1 MTFAVGFFDGVH
13 LGHQAILKGADTA
26 LTFRSHP
33 LSVVAP
39 ERAPRLLMD
48 FESRE
53 RAIKSCGVREVR
65 AFDFTDGFSRLA
77 PDEFLA
83 EAGIVPG
90 VKVRCGANWR
100 FGRGGSGDAEYLR
113 ARGIEAEVVPY
124 VSYKGE
130 RVSSTRI
137 RDSLERGEVEDANA
151 MLGRPFE
158 VRGARFAGKGE
169 GAKLG
174 CPTVNLSLDSLNVR
188 LPLGVYVVESA
199 GCRAVAN
206 YGLAPTFG
214 ERAWERPVMEVHFL
228 GPAPEKQDGRIR
240 GGRLQP
246 DADGSSG
253 RPYASTLALIRFLR
267 PERKFASLDE
277 LKAQLAI
284 DCRAAIT

>member
-13 LGHQAILKGADTA
+13 LGHQAILKGADAA
-26 LTFRSHP
+26 LTFRTHP
-33 LSVVAP
+33 LSIIAP
-39 ERAPRLLMD
+39 DRAPRLLMD

-53 RAIKSCGVREVR
+53 KEIKSCGVREVR
-65 AFDFTDGFSRLA
+65 AFDFTDGFSRLT

-83 EAGIVPG
+83 EAGIIPG
-90 VKVRCGANWR
+90 VKVRCGSNWR
-100 FGRGGSGDAEYLR
+100 FGRGGVGDAEYLR
-113 ARGIEAEVVPY
+113 AHGIEAEVVPY

-137 RDSLERGEVEDANA
+137 RKSLESGEVEDANA

-158 VRGARFAGKGE
+158 VRGVRFPGKGE

-188 LPLGVYVVESA
+188 LPLGVYVVESN
-199 GCRAVAN
+199 GRRAVAN

-214 ERAWERPVMEVHFL
+214 ARAWERPVMEVHFL
-228 GPAPEKQDGRIR
+228 GLAFETQDVRMK
-240 GGRLQP
+240 L
-246 DADGSSG
+246 SFS
-253 RPYASTLALIRFLR
+253 LLRFLR

-277 LKAQLAI
+277 LKAQLAL
-284 DCRAAIT
+284 DCKEAVE

>member
-13 LGHQAILKGADTA
+13 LGHQAILKGADAA
-26 LTFRSHP
+26 LTFRTHP

-65 AFDFTDGFSRLA
+65 AFDFTEEFSRLS

-83 EAGIVPG
+83 VAGIVPG
-90 VKVRCGANWR
+90 VKVRCGLNWR
-100 FGRGGSGDAEYLR
+100 FGRGGTGDAEYLR
-113 ARGIEAEVVPY
+113 ARGIEAEAVSY

-137 RDSLERGEVEDANA
+137 RESLESGEIEDANA

-158 VRGARFAGKGE
+158 VHGARFAGKGE

-174 CPTVNLSLDSLNVR
+174 YPTINLSLDSLNVK
-188 LPLGVYVVESA
+188 LPLGVYVVEA
-199 GCRAVAN
+199 NGCRAVAN

-214 ERAWERPVMEVHFL
+214 DRAWEKPVMEVHFL
-228 GPAPEKQDGRIR
+228 GFAPEMQA
-240 GGRLQP
+240 GRLQT
-246 DADGSSG
+246 SLS
-253 RPYASTLALIRFLR
+253 LLRFLR
-267 PERKFASLDE
+267 PERKFATLDE
-277 LKAQLAI
+277 LKSQLSL
-284 DCRAAIT
+284 DCKEAVK